1 MAYHFQSSLAKLT
14 KAFPKAVVM
23 DKAGKCIKAWNAGKI
38 PMLLIHPQSAGHGL
52 NLQYGGSTL
61 IFYDLI
67 YSLENYLQTIGR
79 LDRQGQVNP
88 VLVILL
94 VAAGSR
100 DEMVAECLA
109 QKKDAQDK
117 FFAIL
122 RRLIRE
128 LKAKRKAEQ
137 ALADDL

>member
-1 MAYHFQSSLAKLT
+1 MR
-14 KAFPKAVVM
+14 
-23 DKAGKCIKAWNAGKI
+23 C
-38 PMLLIHPQSAGHGL
+38 SA
-52 NLQYGGSTL
+52 ST
-61 IFYDLI
+61 
-67 YSLENYLQTIGR
+67 GR
-79 LDRQGQVNP
+79 SGTT
-88 VLVILL
+88 
-94 VAAGSR
+94 
-100 DEMVAECLA
+100 MVAECLA

>member
-1 MAYHFQSSLAKLT
+1 
-14 KAFPKAVVM
+14 
-23 DKAGKCIKAWNAGKI
+23 
-38 PMLLIHPQSAGHGL
+38 
-52 NLQYGGSTL
+52 
-61 IFYDLI
+61 
-67 YSLENYLQTIGR
+67 LQTIGR

>member
-1 MAYHFQSSLAKLT
+1 
-14 KAFPKAVVM
+14 
-23 DKAGKCIKAWNAGKI
+23 
-38 PMLLIHPQSAGHGL
+38 
-52 NLQYGGSTL
+52 
-61 IFYDLI
+61 
-67 YSLENYLQTIGR
+67 
-79 LDRQGQVNP
+79 

-128 LKAKRKAEQ
+128 LKAKRKAE
-137 ALADDL
+137 LTFADDL